1 MVWNLCGY
9 SCGHDFLFRSVGM
22 FYDML
27 QIDIVSCM
35 PMVLAHENDFGEY
48 SS

>member
-1 MVWNLCGY
+1 MDIYVVMN
-9 SCGHDFLFRSVGM
+9 FFRSAGM
-22 FYDML
+22 FYNML

-35 PMVLAHENDFGEY
+35 PMVLAHESDFGEY